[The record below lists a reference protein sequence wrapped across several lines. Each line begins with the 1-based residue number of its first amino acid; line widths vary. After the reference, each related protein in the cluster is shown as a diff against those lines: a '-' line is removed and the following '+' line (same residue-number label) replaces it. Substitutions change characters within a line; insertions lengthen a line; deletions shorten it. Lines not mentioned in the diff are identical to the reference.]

1 LQNESEDEWSKPTM
15 SLTRSIPLGRVLG
28 IPLGLD
34 YSWFL
39 IFGLVTWSL
48 AGSYFPEQYPGWS
61 MGLYW
66 TIGLATS
73 LLFFVSVVLHELGH
87 SVIALRNGIPV
98 RSITLFIFG
107 GVAQIGREPGSP
119 GVEFR
124 VAIAGPIVSF
134 TLAGLFGALGWL
146 GGSLAPLAALAT
158 YLAYI
163 NGSLGLFNLI
173 PGFPLDG
180 GRVLRAILW
189 RATHSFRRA
198 TEIAG
203 AAGNFFAW
211 LFIFWGV
218 WQMFSGNFAGGLW
231 IAFIGWFLQNAATA
245 SVQHMTLTR
254 LLAGHTVGE
263 IMTRECTTLKPDV
276 TLEQLVHDHILTTGQ
291 RCFPVARAGR
301 VEGLLTLHQVKKI
314 PRDRWA
320 AMTVEQAMTPLAQLR
335 VAHSGDGLWNAMEE
349 MTVDGVNQLPVID
362 ATNGELAGVLAR
374 DNVLTFVRTLAE
386 VGV

>member
-1 LQNESEDEWSKPTM
+1 MT
-15 SLTRSIPLGRVLG
+15 LTRSISLGRILG

-39 IFGLVTWSL
+39 IFALVTWSL

-61 MGLYW
+61 TGLYW

-73 LLFFVSVVLHELGH
+73 LLFFASVLLHELGH

-134 TLAGLFGALGWL
+134 ALAGLFYTLGWF
-146 GGSLAPLAALAT
+146 GAGLAPLAALAT

-163 NGSLGLFNLI
+163 NGSLAIFNLI

-180 GRVLRAILW
+180 GRVFRAILW
-189 RATHSFRRA
+189 RVTHSFRRA

-218 WQMFSGNFAGGLW
+218 WQMFGGNFIGGLW

-245 SVQHMTLTR
+245 SVNQMTLTR
-254 LLAGHTVGE
+254 LLTGHTVGE
-263 IMTRECTTLKPDV
+263 IMTREYLTVAPEV
-276 TLEQLVHDHILTTGQ
+276 TLEQLVHDHILTTG
-291 RCFPVARAGR
+291 RRYFPVARAGR
-301 VEGLLTLHQVKKI
+301 IEGLLTLHHVKEI

-320 AMTVEQAMTPLAQLR
+320 TTTVEHAMTPLAQLR
-335 VAHSGDGLWNAMEE
+335 IAHSSDGLWNAMQE
-349 MTVDGVNQLPVID
+349 MTADGVNQLPVID
-362 ATNGELAGVLAR
+362 AANGEIAGVLAR

>member
-1 LQNESEDEWSKPTM
+1 M
-15 SLTRSIPLGRVLG
+15 SLTRSIPLGRILG

-39 IFGLVTWSL
+39 VFALVTWSL
-48 AGSYFPEQYPGWS
+48 GSSYFPEQYPGWS
-61 MGLYW
+61 AGLYW

-73 LLFFVSVVLHELGH
+73 LLFFVSVILHELGH

-134 TLAGLFGALGWL
+134 ALAGLFGALGWL
-146 GGSLAPLAALAT
+146 GANLAPFAALAT

-180 GRVLRAILW
+180 GRVFRAIVW
-189 RATHSFRRA
+189 KVTHSFRRA

-203 AAGNFFAW
+203 SAGHLFAW
-211 LFIFWGV
+211 AFIFWGV
-218 WQMFSGNFAGGLW
+218 WQMFGGNFAGGLW

-245 SVQHMTLTR
+245 SVQQMTLER

-263 IMTRECTTLKPDV
+263 IMTRECTTLAPEV
-276 TLEQLVHDHILTTGQ
+276 TLEQLVHDHILKTGR

-301 VEGLLTLHQVKKI
+301 VEGLLTVHHVREI
-314 PRDRWA
+314 PRERWA
-320 AMTVEQAMTPLAQLR
+320 TTTAEQAMTPLARLR
-335 VAHSGDGLWNAMEE
+335 IARSSDGLGVAMQE
-349 MTVDGVNQLPVID
+349 MTQEGVNQLPVID
-362 ATNGELAGVLAR
+362 AVTGDLVGVLAR
-374 DNVLTFVRTLAE
+374 DNVLTFVRTLAQI
-386 VGV
+386 GV

>member
-1 LQNESEDEWSKPTM
+1 M
-15 SLTRSIPLGRVLG
+15 SLTRSIPLGRILG
-28 IPLGLD
+28 IPIGLD

-39 IFGLVTWSL
+39 IFALVTWSL
-48 AGSYFPEQYPGWS
+48 AGSYFPAQYPGWS
-61 MGLYW
+61 TGLYW

-134 TLAGLFGALGWL
+134 ALAGLFGALG
-146 GGSLAPLAALAT
+146 GFGASLAPLAALAT

-163 NGSLGLFNLI
+163 NGSLALFNLI

-180 GRVLRAILW
+180 GRVFRAVVW
-189 RATHSFRRA
+189 QVTHSFRRA

-203 AAGNFFAW
+203 GAGHLFAW

-218 WQMFSGNFAGGLW
+218 WQMFGGNFAGGLW
-231 IAFIGWFLQNAATA
+231 IAFIGWFLENAATA
-245 SVQHMTLTR
+245 SVQQMTLER

-263 IMTRECTTLKPDV
+263 IMTRECTTLAPDV
-276 TLEQLVHDHILTTGQ
+276 TVEQLVHDHILTTGR

-301 VEGLLTLHQVKKI
+301 VEGLLTVHHVKEI
-314 PRDRWA
+314 PRERWA
-320 AMTVEQAMTPLAQLR
+320 TTTAEQAMTPLARLR
-335 VAHSGDGLWNAMEE
+335 VVRPGDGLWKAMEE
-349 MTVDGVNQLPVID
+349 MTEDGVNQLPVID
-362 ATNGELAGVLAR
+362 AANGELVGVLAR

>member
-1 LQNESEDEWSKPTM
+1 M

-39 IFGLVTWSL
+39 VFALVTWSL
-48 AGSYFPEQYPGWS
+48 AGSYFPQHYLGWS
-61 MGLYW
+61 TGLYW

-73 LLFFVSVVLHELGH
+73 LLFFGSVVLHELGH
-87 SVIALRNGIPV
+87 SAIALRNGIPV

-107 GVAQIGREPGSP
+107 GVAQIGREPASP

-124 VAIAGPIVSF
+124 VAIAGPAVSF
-134 TLAGLFGALGWL
+134 ALAGLFGALGRF
-146 GGSLAPLAALAT
+146 GASHAPLAALAT

-163 NGSLGLFNLI
+163 NGSLALFNLI

-180 GRVLRAILW
+180 GRVLRAVMW
-189 RATHSFRRA
+189 QVTHSFQRA

-203 AAGNFFAW
+203 SAGHLFAW

-218 WQMFSGNFAGGLW
+218 WQMFSGNFVGGLW

-245 SVQHMTLTR
+245 SVQQMTLQR

-263 IMTRECTTLKPDV
+263 IMTRECSTLAPEV
-276 TLEQLVHDHILTTGQ
+276 PLEQLVHDHILTAGR

-301 VEGLLTLHQVKKI
+301 VEGLLTVHHVKEI
-314 PRDRWA
+314 PRERWA
-320 AMTVEQAMTPLAQLR
+320 TTTAEQAMTPLARLR
-335 VAHSGDGLWNAMEE
+335 VVRSGDGLWQAMQE
-349 MTVDGVNQLPVID
+349 MTEDGVNQLLVMD
-362 ATNGELAGVLAR
+362 AAGGELVGILAR

>member
-1 LQNESEDEWSKPTM
+1 M
-15 SLTRSIPLGRVLG
+15 SLTRSIPLGSILG
-28 IPLGLD
+28 IPIGLD

-39 IFGLVTWSL
+39 VFALVTWSL

-61 MGLYW
+61 TGLYW
-66 TIGLATS
+66 AIGLATS
-73 LLFFVSVVLHELGH
+73 LLFFASVLLHEFGH

-124 VAIAGPIVSF
+124 VALAGPLVSF
-134 TLAGLFGALGWL
+134 ALAGLFGALGLL
-146 GGSLAPLAALAT
+146 GASLAPLAALAT

-180 GRVLRAILW
+180 GRVFRAIVW
-189 RATHSFRRA
+189 RVTHSFRRA

-203 AAGNFFAW
+203 GAGHLFAW

-218 WQMFSGNFAGGLW
+218 WQMFGGNFVGGLW

-245 SVQHMTLTR
+245 SVQQMTLIR
-254 LLAGHTVGE
+254 LLTGHTVGE
-263 IMTRECTTLKPDV
+263 IMTRECTTLTPEV
-276 TLEQLVHDHILTTGQ
+276 TLEQLVHDHILTTGK

-301 VEGLLTLHQVKKI
+301 VEGLLTVHHLKGI
-314 PRDRWA
+314 PRERWA
-320 AMTVEQAMTPLAQLR
+320 TTTAEQAMTPLAQLR
-335 VAHSGDGLWNAMEE
+335 IAHPGDGLWKAMEE
-349 MTVDGVNQLPVID
+349 MTADGVNQLPVID
-362 ATNGELAGVLAR
+362 TVNGDLVGALAR
-374 DNVLTFVRTLAE
+374 ANVLTFVRTLAE

>member
-1 LQNESEDEWSKPTM
+1 M
-15 SLTRSIPLGRVLG
+15 SLTRSIPLGRILG

-39 IFGLVTWSL
+39 VFALVTWSL
-48 AGSYFPEQYPGWS
+48 AGSYFPDQYPGWGI
-61 MGLYW
+61 GLYW
-66 TIGLATS
+66 AIGLATS
-73 LLFFVSVVLHELGH
+73 LLFFGSVVLHELGH

-134 TLAGLFGALGWL
+134 ALAGLFGSLGWF
-146 GGSLAPLAALAT
+146 GASFAPLAALAT

-163 NGSLGLFNLI
+163 NGSLALFNLI

-180 GRVLRAILW
+180 GRVFRAIIW
-189 RATHSFRRA
+189 RVTHSFRRA

-203 AAGNFFAW
+203 TAGSLFAW

-218 WQMFSGNFAGGLW
+218 WQMFSGNFVGGLW

-245 SVQHMTLTR
+245 SVQQMTLIR
-254 LLAGHTVGE
+254 LLTGHTVGE
-263 IMTRECTTLKPDV
+263 IMTRECTTLTPEV
-276 TLEQLVHDHILTTGQ
+276 TLEQLVHDHILTTGK

-301 VEGLLTLHQVKKI
+301 VEGLLTLHHLKGI
-314 PRDRWA
+314 PRERWA
-320 AMTVEQAMTPLAQLR
+320 TTTAEQAMTPLAQLR
-335 VAHSGDGLWNAMEE
+335 IAHPSDGLWEAMQE
-349 MTVDGVNQLPVID
+349 MTADGVNQLPVID
-362 ATNGELAGVLAR
+362 AANGDLVGVLAR
-374 DNVLTFVRTLAE
+374 ANVLTFVRTLAE

>member
-1 LQNESEDEWSKPTM
+1 M
-15 SLTRSIPLGRVLG
+15 SLTRSIPLGRILG

-39 IFGLVTWSL
+39 IFALVTWSL

-61 MGLYW
+61 TGLYW
-66 TIGLATS
+66 AIGLATS
-73 LLFFVSVVLHELGH
+73 LLFFGSVVLHELGH

-134 TLAGLFGALGWL
+134 ALAGLFGALGL
-146 GGSLAPLAALAT
+146 FGAGLAPLAALAT

-163 NGSLGLFNLI
+163 NGSLALFNLI

-180 GRVLRAILW
+180 GRVFRAILW
-189 RATHSFRRA
+189 RVTHSFRRA

-203 AAGNFFAW
+203 GAGSLFAW

-218 WQMFSGNFAGGLW
+218 WQMFNGNFAGGLW

-245 SVQHMTLTR
+245 SVQQMTLTR

-263 IMTRECTTLKPDV
+263 IMTHECTTLTPEV
-276 TLEQLVHDHILTTGQ
+276 TLEQLVHDHILTTGK

-301 VEGLLTLHQVKKI
+301 VEGLLTVHHVKGI
-314 PRDRWA
+314 PRERWA
-320 AMTVEQAMTPLAQLR
+320 TTTAEQAMTPLAQLR
-335 VAHSGDGLWNAMEE
+335 IAHPSDGLWEAMEE
-349 MTVDGVNQLPVID
+349 MTADGVNQLPVID
-362 ATNGELAGVLAR
+362 AANGDLVGVLAR
-374 DNVLTFVRTLAE
+374 ANVLTFVRTLAE

>member
-1 LQNESEDEWSKPTM
+1 M
-15 SLTRSIPLGRVLG
+15 SLTRSIPLGRILG

-39 IFGLVTWSL
+39 VFALVTWSL
-48 AGSYFPEQYPGWS
+48 GSSYFPDQYPGWS
-61 MGLYW
+61 VGLYW

-73 LLFFVSVVLHELGH
+73 LLFFLSVILHELGH

-119 GVEFR
+119 GVEFG

-146 GGSLAPLAALAT
+146 GANLAPFAALAS

-163 NGSLGLFNLI
+163 NGSLALFNLI

-180 GRVLRAILW
+180 GRVFRAIVW
-189 RATHSFRRA
+189 KVTHSFRRA
-198 TEIAG
+198 TEFASSAG
-203 AAGNFFAW
+203 HLFAW
-211 LFIFWGV
+211 LFIFLGV

-245 SVQHMTLTR
+245 SVQQMTLER
-254 LLAGHTVGE
+254 LLTGHTVGE
-263 IMTRECTTLKPDV
+263 IMTREYPTLAPEV
-276 TLEQLVHDHILTTGQ
+276 TLEQLVHDHILSTG
-291 RCFPVARAGR
+291 RRYFPVVRVGR
-301 VEGLLTLHQVKKI
+301 IEGLLTLHDVKVI
-314 PRDRWA
+314 PRERWA
-320 AMTVEQAMTPLAQLR
+320 ATRADQAMTPLARLR
-335 VAHSGDGLWNAMEE
+335 VAHPSDGLGIALQE
-349 MTVDGVNQLPVID
+349 MTQEGVNQLPVID
-362 ATNGELAGVLAR
+362 AVTGDLVGVLAR
-374 DNVLTFVRTLAE
+374 DNVLTFVRTLAQI
-386 VGV
+386 GV

>member
-1 LQNESEDEWSKPTM
+1 M
-15 SLTRSIPLGRVLG
+15 SLTRSIPLGRILG

-39 IFGLVTWSL
+39 VFALVTWSL
-48 AGSYFPEQYPGWS
+48 GSSYFPDQFPGWS
-61 MGLYW
+61 TGLYW
-66 TIGLATS
+66 AVGLATS

-134 TLAGLFGALGWL
+134 ALAGLFGALSVVGA
-146 GGSLAPLAALAT
+146 GIAPLAALAT
-158 YLAYI
+158 YLAFI
-163 NGSLGLFNLI
+163 NGSLGVFNLI

-180 GRVLRAILW
+180 GRVFRAILW

-203 AAGNFFAW
+203 AAGNLFAW

-218 WQMFSGNFAGGLW
+218 WQMFSGDIVNGLW

-245 SVQHMTLTR
+245 SVQQMTLTR

-263 IMTRECTTLKPDV
+263 IMTREYQTVAPEV
-276 TLEQLVHDHILTTGQ
+276 TLEQLVHDHILTTG
-291 RCFPVARAGR
+291 RRFFPVARAGR
-301 VEGLLTLHQVKKI
+301 IEGLLTLHHVKKI
-314 PRDRWA
+314 PREHWA
-320 AMTVEQAMTPLAQLR
+320 TTTVAQVMTPLAQLR
-335 VAHSGDGLWNAMEE
+335 LAHPGDGLWQAMQE
-349 MTVDGVNQLPVID
+349 MTADGVNQLPVTD
-362 ATNGELAGVLAR
+362 TANGELTGVLAR

>member
-1 LQNESEDEWSKPTM
+1 M

-39 IFGLVTWSL
+39 IFALVTWSL
-48 AGSYFPEQYPGWS
+48 GSSYFPEQYPGWS
-61 MGLYW
+61 TGLYW
-66 TIGLATS
+66 AIGLATS
-73 LLFFVSVVLHELGH
+73 LLFFLSVVLHELGH

-134 TLAGLFGALGWL
+134 GLAVLFGALGWV
-146 GGSLAPLAALAT
+146 GTNLAPFAALAS

-163 NGSLGLFNLI
+163 NGSLALFNLI

-180 GRVLRAILW
+180 GRVFRAIVW
-189 RATHSFRRA
+189 KVTHSFRRA

-203 AAGNFFAW
+203 SAGHLFAW
-211 LFIFWGV
+211 LFIFLGI
-218 WQMFSGNFAGGLW
+218 WQMLSGNFGGGLW

-245 SVQHMTLTR
+245 SVQQMTLTR
-254 LLAGHTVGE
+254 LLSGHTVGE
-263 IMTRECTTLKPDV
+263 IMTRDSPTLAPEV
-276 TLEQLVHDHILTTGQ
+276 TLEELVHNHILSTG
-291 RCFPVARAGR
+291 RRYFPVVRAGR
-301 VEGLLTLHQVKKI
+301 IEGLLTLHDVKAI
-314 PRDRWA
+314 PRERWA
-320 AMTVEQAMTPLAQLR
+320 ATRAEQAMTPLARLR
-335 VAHSGDGLWNAMEE
+335 IAHAGDGLGIALQE
-349 MTVDGVNQLPVID
+349 MSQDGVNQLPVID
-362 ATNGELAGVLAR
+362 AANGDLVGVLAR
-374 DNVLTFVRTLAE
+374 DNVLTFVRTLAQI
-386 VGV
+386 GV

>member
-1 LQNESEDEWSKPTM
+1 M
-15 SLTRSIPLGRVLG
+15 SLTRSIPLGRILG

-39 IFGLVTWSL
+39 IFALVTWSL
-48 AGSYFPEQYPGWS
+48 AGSYFPEQYPGW
-61 MGLYW
+61 GTELYW
-66 TIGLATS
+66 VIGLATS
-73 LLFFVSVVLHELGH
+73 LLFFASVLLHELGH

-134 TLAGLFGALGWL
+134 ALAGMFGALGWFAA
-146 GGSLAPLAALAT
+146 SFAPLAALAT

-180 GRVLRAILW
+180 GRVFRAIVW
-189 RATHSFRRA
+189 RVTRSFRRA

-203 AAGNFFAW
+203 AAGNLFAW

-245 SVQHMTLTR
+245 SVQQMTLTR
-254 LLAGHTVGE
+254 LLTGHTVGE
-263 IMTRECTTLKPDV
+263 IMTRDCTTLTPEV
-276 TLEQLVHDHILTTGQ
+276 TLEQLVHDHILTTGR

-301 VEGLLTLHQVKKI
+301 VEGLLTLHQVNKI

-320 AMTVEQAMTPLAQLR
+320 TTTVEQAMTPLAQLR
-335 VAHSGDGLWNAMEE
+335 IAHSSDGLWKAMQE
-349 MTVDGVNQLPVID
+349 MTADGVNQLPVINPV
-362 ATNGELAGVLAR
+362 NGELAGVLSR
-374 DNVLTFVRTLAE
+374 DNVLTFVQTLAE

>member
-1 LQNESEDEWSKPTM
+1 M
-15 SLTRSIPLGRVLG
+15 SLTRSIPLGRILG

-39 IFGLVTWSL
+39 IFALVTWSL
-48 AGSYFPEQYPGWS
+48 AGSYFPEQYPGW
-61 MGLYW
+61 GTELYW
-66 TIGLATS
+66 VIGLATS
-73 LLFFVSVVLHELGH
+73 LLFFASVLLHELGH

-134 TLAGLFGALGWL
+134 ALAGMFGALGWFAA
-146 GGSLAPLAALAT
+146 SFAPLAALAT

-180 GRVLRAILW
+180 GRVFRAIVW
-189 RATHSFRRA
+189 RVTRSFRRA

-203 AAGNFFAW
+203 AAGNLFAW

-245 SVQHMTLTR
+245 SVQQMTLTR
-254 LLAGHTVGE
+254 LLTGHTVGE
-263 IMTRECTTLKPDV
+263 IMTRDCTTLTPEV
-276 TLEQLVHDHILTTGQ
+276 TLEQLVHDHILTTGR

-320 AMTVEQAMTPLAQLR
+320 TTTVEQAMTPLAQLR
-335 VAHSGDGLWNAMEE
+335 IAHSSDGLWKAMQE
-349 MTVDGVNQLPVID
+349 MTADGVNQLPVINPV
-362 ATNGELAGVLAR
+362 NGELAGVLSR
-374 DNVLTFVRTLAE
+374 DNVLTFVQTLAE

>member
-1 LQNESEDEWSKPTM
+1 M
-15 SLTRSIPLGRVLG
+15 SLTRSIPLGRILG

-39 IFGLVTWSL
+39 IFALVTWSL
-48 AGSYFPEQYPGWS
+48 GSSYFPEQYPGWGT
-61 MGLYW
+61 GLYW

-73 LLFFVSVVLHELGH
+73 LLFFASVLLHEFGH

-107 GVAQIGREPGSP
+107 GVAQIGREPASP

-134 TLAGLFGALGWL
+134 ALAGFFGVLGWL
-146 GGSLAPLAALAT
+146 GAGVAPLAALAT

-180 GRVLRAILW
+180 GRVFRAIVW
-189 RATHSFRRA
+189 RVTRSFRRA

-203 AAGNFFAW
+203 GAGHFFAW

-218 WQMFSGNFAGGLW
+218 WQVFSGNIVGGLW

-245 SVQHMTLTR
+245 SVQQMTLSR
-254 LLAGHTVGE
+254 LLAGHSVGE
-263 IMTRECTTLKPDV
+263 IMTRECPTLAPDV
-276 TLEQLVHDHILTTGQ
+276 TLEQLVHDHILTTG
-291 RCFPVARAGR
+291 RRYFPVARDGR
-301 VEGLLTLHQVKKI
+301 IEGMLTLHHVKGI
-314 PRDRWA
+314 PNERWA
-320 AMTVEQAMTPLAQLR
+320 TTTAEQAMTPLAQLR
-335 VAHSGDGLWNAMEE
+335 IAHASDGLSNAMEE
-349 MTVDGVNQLPVID
+349 MTADGVNQLPVID
-362 ATNGELAGVLAR
+362 AANGELAGVLAR

>member
-1 LQNESEDEWSKPTM
+1 M
-15 SLTRSIPLGRVLG
+15 SLTRSIPLGRILG
-28 IPLGLD
+28 IPIGLD

-39 IFGLVTWSL
+39 IFALITWSL

-61 MGLYW
+61 TGLYW
-66 TIGLATS
+66 AIGLATS
-73 LLFFVSVVLHELGH
+73 LLFFASVLLHELGH

-124 VAIAGPIVSF
+124 VAIAGPVVSF
-134 TLAGLFGALGWL
+134 ALAGLFGALGLL
-146 GGSLAPLAALAT
+146 GAGLAPLAALAT
-158 YLAYI
+158 YLSYI
-163 NGSLGLFNLI
+163 NGSLALFNLI

-180 GRVLRAILW
+180 GRVFRAIVW
-189 RATHSFRRA
+189 RVTHSFQRA

-203 AAGNFFAW
+203 GAGHLFAW
-211 LFIFWGV
+211 IFIFWGV
-218 WQMFSGNFAGGLW
+218 WQMFSGNFVGGLW

-245 SVQHMTLTR
+245 SVQQMTLTR

-263 IMTRECTTLKPDV
+263 IMTHECTTLAPEV
-276 TLEQLVHDHILTTGQ
+276 TLEQLVHDHILTTGR

-301 VEGLLTLHQVKKI
+301 VEGLLTVHHLKGI
-314 PRDRWA
+314 PRERWA
-320 AMTVEQAMTPLAQLR
+320 TTTAEQAMTPLAQLR
-335 VAHSGDGLWNAMEE
+335 IAHPSDGLWKAMEE
-349 MTVDGVNQLPVID
+349 MTADGVNQLPVID
-362 ATNGELAGVLAR
+362 AANGDLVGVLAR
-374 DNVLTFVRTLAE
+374 ANVLTFVRTLAE

>member
-1 LQNESEDEWSKPTM
+1 MT
-15 SLTRSIPLGRVLG
+15 LTRSIPLGRILG

-39 IFGLVTWSL
+39 IFALVTWSL
-48 AGSYFPEQYPGWS
+48 AGSYFPDQFPGWS
-61 MGLYW
+61 SGLYW
-66 TIGLATS
+66 AIGLATS
-73 LLFFVSVVLHELGH
+73 LLFFASVLLHELGH
-87 SVIALRNGIPV
+87 SVIAIRNGIPV

-134 TLAGLFGALGWL
+134 VLAGLFYALGWL
-146 GGSLAPLAALAT
+146 GGNFAPLAALAT

-180 GRVLRAILW
+180 GRVFRAILW
-189 RATHSFRRA
+189 RVTHSFRRA

-203 AAGNFFAW
+203 AVGNLFAW

-218 WQMFSGNFAGGLW
+218 WQMFGGNFFGGLW

-245 SVQHMTLTR
+245 SVQQMTLTR

-263 IMTRECTTLKPDV
+263 IMTRDCTTLTPEV
-276 TLEQLVHDHILTTGQ
+276 TLEELVHDHILTTGR

-301 VEGLLTLHQVKKI
+301 VEGLLTLHHVKKI

-320 AMTVEQAMTPLAQLR
+320 TTTVEQAMTPLAQLR
-335 VAHSGDGLWNAMEE
+335 IAHSSDGLWDAMQE
-349 MTVDGVNQLPVID
+349 MTADGVNQLPVID
-362 ATNGELAGVLAR
+362 TANGELAGVLAR

>member
-1 LQNESEDEWSKPTM
+1 MT
-15 SLTRSIPLGRVLG
+15 LTRSIPLGRILG
-28 IPLGLD
+28 IPIGLD

-39 IFGLVTWSL
+39 VFALVTWSL

-61 MGLYW
+61 GGLYW
-66 TIGLATS
+66 AIGLATS
-73 LLFFVSVVLHELGH
+73 LLFFASVLLHEFGH

-134 TLAGLFGALGWL
+134 ALAGLFGTLGWF
-146 GGSLAPLAALAT
+146 GASLAPLAALAT

-163 NGSLGLFNLI
+163 NGSLALFNLI

-180 GRVLRAILW
+180 GRVFRAILW
-189 RATHSFRRA
+189 RVTHSFRRA

-203 AAGNFFAW
+203 GAGHLFAW

-218 WQMFSGNFAGGLW
+218 WQMFGGNFAGGLW
-231 IAFIGWFLQNAATA
+231 IAFIGWFLENAATA
-245 SVQHMTLTR
+245 SVQQMTLER
-254 LLAGHTVGE
+254 LLTGHTVGE
-263 IMTRECTTLKPDV
+263 IMTRECETLAPEV
-276 TLEQLVHDHILTTGQ
+276 TLEQLVHDHILTTGR

-301 VEGLLTLHQVKKI
+301 VEGLLTLHHVKKI
-314 PRDRWA
+314 PRERWA
-320 AMTVEQAMTPLAQLR
+320 ATTAEQAMTPLAQLR
-335 VAHSGDGLWNAMEE
+335 IAHSSDGLWKAMQE
-349 MTVDGVNQLPVID
+349 MTADGVNQLPVID
-362 ATNGELAGVLAR
+362 TVNGELAGVLAR

-386 VGV
+386 IGV

>member
-1 LQNESEDEWSKPTM
+1 M
-15 SLTRSIPLGRVLG
+15 SLTRSIPLGRILG

-39 IFGLVTWSL
+39 IFALVTWSL

-61 MGLYW
+61 TGLYW
-66 TIGLATS
+66 AIGLATS
-73 LLFFVSVVLHELGH
+73 LLFFASVLLHELGH

-134 TLAGLFGALGWL
+134 VLAGLFGALGWL
-146 GGSLAPLAALAT
+146 GASFAPLAALAT

-180 GRVLRAILW
+180 GRVFRAILW
-189 RATHSFRRA
+189 RITHSFRRA

-203 AAGNFFAW
+203 AAGNLFAW
-211 LFIFWGV
+211 LFIFWGA
-218 WQMFSGNFAGGLW
+218 WQMIGGNFAGGLW

-245 SVQHMTLTR
+245 SVQQMTLER

-263 IMTRECTTLKPDV
+263 IMMRECPTVAPEV
-276 TLEQLVHDHILTTGQ
+276 TLEQLVHDHILTTG
-291 RCFPVARAGR
+291 RRFFPVARAGR
-301 VEGLLTLHQVKKI
+301 VEGLLTLHHVKKI

-320 AMTVEQAMTPLAQLR
+320 ATTVEQAMTPLAQLR
-335 VAHSGDGLWNAMEE
+335 LAHPGDGLWNAMQE
-349 MTVDGVNQLPVID
+349 MTADGVNQLPVTD
-362 ATNGELAGVLAR
+362 TANGELAGVLGR

>member
-1 LQNESEDEWSKPTM
+1 M
-15 SLTRSIPLGRVLG
+15 SLTRSIPLGRILG

-39 IFGLVTWSL
+39 VFALVTWSL
-48 AGSYFPEQYPGWS
+48 GSSYFPEQYPGWS
-61 MGLYW
+61 PGLYW

-73 LLFFVSVVLHELGH
+73 LLFFLSVVLHELGH

-107 GVAQIGREPGSP
+107 GVAQIAREPGSP

-124 VAIAGPIVSF
+124 VAIAGPITSF
-134 TLAGLFGALGWL
+134 ALAGLFGALGWF
-146 GGSLAPLAALAT
+146 GASLAPFAALVT

-163 NGSLGLFNLI
+163 NGSLALFNLI

-180 GRVLRAILW
+180 GRVFRAVVW
-189 RATHSFRRA
+189 KVTHSFRRA

-203 AAGNFFAW
+203 GAGHLFAW
-211 LFIFWGV
+211 LFIFLGV
-218 WQMFSGNFAGGLW
+218 WQMFGGNFAGGLW

-245 SVQHMTLTR
+245 SVQQMTLER

-263 IMTRECTTLKPDV
+263 IMTRECTTLAPEV
-276 TLEQLVHDHILTTGQ
+276 TLEQLVHDHILKTGR

-301 VEGLLTLHQVKKI
+301 IEGLLTLHDVKAI
-314 PRDRWA
+314 PRERWA
-320 AMTVEQAMTPLAQLR
+320 ATTADQAMTPLARLR
-335 VAHSGDGLWNAMEE
+335 IAHSSDALGMAMQE
-349 MTVDGVNQLPVID
+349 MTKDGVNQLPVID
-362 ATNGELAGVLAR
+362 AATGDFVGVLAR
-374 DNVLTFVRTLAE
+374 DDVLTFVRTLAQI
-386 VGV
+386 GV

>member
-1 LQNESEDEWSKPTM
+1 M
-15 SLTRSIPLGRVLG
+15 SLTRSIPLGRIRG

-39 IFGLVTWSL
+39 VFALVTWSL
-48 AGSYFPEQYPGWS
+48 AGSYFPEQYPGWGT
-61 MGLYW
+61 GLYW
-66 TIGLATS
+66 AIGLATS
-73 LLFFVSVVLHELGH
+73 LLFFASVVLHELGH

-134 TLAGLFGALGWL
+134 ALAGLFGALGWI
-146 GGSLAPLAALAT
+146 GAGIAPLAALAT

-180 GRVLRAILW
+180 GRVFRAIVW
-189 RATHSFRRA
+189 RVTHSFRRA

-203 AAGNFFAW
+203 GAGHFFAW

-218 WQMFSGNFAGGLW
+218 WQMFAGNFVGGLW

-245 SVQHMTLTR
+245 SVQQMTLER
-254 LLAGHTVGE
+254 LLTGHTVGE
-263 IMTRECTTLKPDV
+263 IMTRECPTLAPEV
-276 TLEQLVHDHILTTGQ
+276 TLEQLVHDHILTTG
-291 RCFPVARAGR
+291 RRYFPVARAGR
-301 VEGLLTLHQVKKI
+301 VEGLLTLHHVKEI

-320 AMTVEQAMTPLAQLR
+320 ATTVEQAMTPLAQLR
-335 VAHSGDGLWNAMEE
+335 LAHPGDSLWNAMQE
-349 MTVDGVNQLPVID
+349 MTADGVNQLPVTD
-362 ATNGELAGVLAR
+362 TANGELAGVLAR

>member
-1 LQNESEDEWSKPTM
+1 MT
-15 SLTRSIPLGRVLG
+15 LTRSILLGRILG

-39 IFGLVTWSL
+39 IFALIIWSL
-48 AGSYFPEQYPGWS
+48 AGPYFPGQYPGWNT
-61 MGLYW
+61 GLYW
-66 TIGLATS
+66 IVGLATS
-73 LLFFVSVVLHELGH
+73 LLFFASVLLHELGH

-107 GVAQIGREPGSP
+107 GIAQISREPGSP

-134 TLAGLFGALGWL
+134 VLAGLFYALGWMSA
-146 GGSLAPLAALAT
+146 SLAPIAALAT

-180 GRVLRAILW
+180 GRVFRAIVW
-189 RATHSFRRA
+189 RVTNSFRRA

-218 WQMFSGNFAGGLW
+218 WQMLHGDFINGLW

-245 SVQHMTLTR
+245 SVNQMTLTR

-263 IMTRECTTLKPDV
+263 IMTRECPTVASEV
-276 TLEQLVHDHILTTGQ
+276 TLEKLVHDQIVTTG
-291 RCFPVARAGR
+291 RRFFPVVRAGR
-301 VEGLLTLHQVKKI
+301 FEGLLTLHHLKEI

-320 AMTVEQAMTPLAQLR
+320 ITPVQQAMTPLAQLR
-335 VAHSGDGLWNAMEE
+335 IAHSTDGLWQAMQQ
-349 MTVDGVNQLPVID
+349 MTADGVNQLPVID
-362 ATNGELAGVLAR
+362 TANGELVGVLAR
-374 DNVLTFVRTLAE
+374 DNVLTFVQTLAE